1 MAEKQKIEQK
11 NAPKQKHSAPK
22 KRLTKAQKRRI
33 LRRRRLK
40 ISLGMV
46 AVLALLIGG
55 VYKAHQ
61 KEESGIVSAHQLKSF
76 GWKEELSHTELNEL
90 NHLLEQYEITSKPS
104 LTMFFATVASETDG
118 GRLVLETGGDAHYAA
133 HGYTANERG
142 AGYLQ
147 ITHRPKQLEFLN
159 AVDDPFQ
166 GADTASYIA
175 EKYPWESACWMWSV
189 GKTSP
194 APNPNEYAKTRGN
207 TPEVFL
213 ATQYGINGWTIS
225 NDALG
230 KIVQGADYTVSEDG
244 KTITVEGKTS
254 PAPKNWLQRLE
265 WYEKAKKIWG

>member
-1 MAEKQKIEQK
+1 MAEKQKIELENEQK
-11 NAPKQKHSAPK
+11 KKHSAPK
-22 KRLTKAQKRRI
+22 KRLSKAQKRRI

-40 ISLGMV
+40 LALGMV
-46 AVLALLIGG
+46 AVFALLIGG
-55 VYKAHQ
+55 VYKAYQ
-61 KEESGIVSAHQLKSF
+61 KEESGLVSAHQLKSF
-76 GWKEELSHTELNEL
+76 GWKAEVSQEELDKL
-90 NHLLEQYEITSKPS
+90 NHLLEQYHITSESS
-104 LTMFFATVASETDG
+104 LIMFFATVASETDG

-147 ITHRPKQLEFLN
+147 ITHRPKQLEFLG
-159 AVDDPFQ
+159 AVHDAFQ

-244 KTITVEGKTS
+244 KTITVEEKTS